1 MSFGVLLNIL
11 FVPTKNLPFSGFVP
25 ANTAG
30 APSHFTVTFTFDF
43 ALPDNISCNDSKKFV
58 TSEMPSA
65 PKLKISSSACSRCR
79 FFGMITEIVTKLG
92 IPIASALV
100 GGFFIFLILK
110 YILESVT
117 GQVDFLHNV
126 ITSLDNR
133 VKTMNNDIIRI
144 DTLVSSALGLA
155 PDTERIA
162 RADGKI
168 DARKD

>member
-1 MSFGVLLNIL
+1 
-11 FVPTKNLPFSGFVP
+11 
-25 ANTAG
+25 
-30 APSHFTVTFTFDF
+30 
-43 ALPDNISCNDSKKFV
+43 
-58 TSEMPSA
+58 
-65 PKLKISSSACSRCR
+65 
-79 FFGMITEIVTKLG
+79 MITEIVTKLG

-100 GGFFIFLILK
+100 GGFFIFLI
-110 YILESVT
+110 
-117 GQVDFLHNV
+117 
-126 ITSLDNR
+126 NR

>member
-1 MSFGVLLNIL
+1 M
-11 FVPTKNLPFSGFVP
+11 
-25 ANTAG
+25 
-30 APSHFTVTFTFDF
+30 DF
-43 ALPDNISCNDSKKFV
+43 A
-58 TSEMPSA
+58 
-65 PKLKISSSACSRCR
+65 
-79 FFGMITEIVTKLG
+79 MITEIFTKLG

-117 GQVDFLHNV
+117 GQVDFLYN
-126 ITSLDNR
+126 